1 MLNNLLKGMRMKKL
15 IIGLVA
21 TLTFATSA
29 FAAVGDSSADL
40 VFTPVTPCRILDTR
54 GMGARTGLMAAA
66 STRLFYGISSTNNFP
81 GQGGSSPNCNVLFSV
96 DVAALVLNFT
106 VVTPSTGGY
115 ITAYPSD
122 AATRPLAATVNFA
135 AGAVVGNNATLKIEQ
150 TTGNG
155 GFNIYTTSDT
165 HVVADVVGYY
175 AKPRP

>member
-1 MLNNLLKGMRMKKL
+1 MNNFLKEMEMKKL
-15 IIGLVA
+15 VIALAAIF
-21 TLTFATSA
+21 TFTTSA
-29 FAAVGDSSADL
+29 FAAVGDFSADL

-54 GMGARTGLMAAA
+54 GAGARTGLMPAL
-66 STRLFYGISSTNNFP
+66 STRLFYGVSSTNNFP
-81 GQGGSSPNCNVLFSV
+81 GQGGDSPNCNVLFST

-106 VVTPSTGGY
+106 VVTPTTGGY

-122 AATRPLAATVNFA
+122 AAVRPLAATVNFA

-150 TTGNG
+150 TSGNG
-155 GFNIYTTSDT
+155 GFYIYTTSAL